1 MLLAH
6 KLAMASNFITA
17 DMVEA
22 MEFPDLSSRYEVY
35 GVPRTV
41 INEVI
46 HIEGAA
52 PEEMLIPQLMTV
64 LDEKEMAKLRKKW
77 KNIA

>member
-6 KLAMASNFITA
+6 KLAMVSDYITA

-22 MEFPDLSSRYEVY
+22 MEFPDLSNRYQVY

-46 HIEGAA
+46 HIEGSV
-52 PEEMLIPQLMTV
+52 PEDTLVPELMMV
-64 LDEKEMAKLRKKW
+64 LDEAEMAKLKKQW
-77 KNIA
+77 EEPA

>member
-1 MLLAH
+1 
-6 KLAMASNFITA
+6 MASEYITA

-22 MEFPDLSSRYEVY
+22 MEFQELSSRYQVY

-46 HIEGAA
+46 HIEGAV
-52 PEEMLIPQLMTV
+52 PEESLVTELMVV
-64 LDEKEMAKLRKKW
+64 LDEEQMAKLKKQW
-77 KNIA
+77 EEPA